1 MAIKELTLPQRLIL
15 TEILK
20 KHLNRS
26 HPKYPIL
33 EKDLAKRWAGY
44 WGEHALANYVKELP
58 QEKYLILHDLQL
70 KLNDTY
76 FQIDTLLISQT
87 HILIIE
93 AKNIIGTLYFDH
105 VFNQLIRTNP
115 EGPEE
120 SFEDPQIQCRRLQSL
135 LTRWLIQH
143 KLHLLPIDYLIF
155 FKSTNKTILKTT
167 ATGADTTRICKGRDL
182 LNKIEDCEKRYKQ
195 VKIQP
200 EKLHEIA
207 HFLLNKHTPKPI
219 DILKEYDLTETDL
232 HDGVQCPS
240 CTYIPMEYQRGKWVC
255 PKCNHPSKTGHIEAI
270 NDYFLLIKPTI
281 TNHECQTLLH
291 LPTSDITRKVLI
303 SLKLPTTGH
312 TKNRLYHQWPAS
324 QSYLIIEEQLLNQKQ
339 IQRR

>member
-1 MAIKELTLPQRLIL
+1 MAIKELNLPQRLIL

-20 KHLNRS
+20 KYLNRS
-26 HPKYPIL
+26 HSKYPTL

-44 WGEHALANYVKELP
+44 WGELALANYVKELP

-70 KLNDTY
+70 QLHDIH

-93 AKNIIGTLYFDH
+93 AKNIIGTLYFNH
-105 VFNQLIRTNP
+105 VFNQLIRINP
-115 EGPEE
+115 DGTEE
-120 SFEDPQIQCRRLQSL
+120 SFEDPRTQCRRLQSL

-143 KLHLLPIDYLIF
+143 KLNLLPIDYLIF
-155 FKSTNKTILKTT
+155 FKSTNKTILKS
-167 ATGADTTRICKGRDL
+167 TGTGTDTTRICKGRDL
-182 LNKIEDCEKRYKQ
+182 FNKIEDCEKRYKR

-200 EKLHEIA
+200 EKCNEIA
-207 HFLLNKHTPKPI
+207 HFLLSKHNPKPI
-219 DILKEYDLTETDL
+219 DILKEHDLTETDL
-232 HDGVQCPS
+232 HYGVQCPS
-240 CTYIPMEYQRGKWVC
+240 CNHVPMDYQRGNWIC
-255 PKCNHPSKTGHIEAI
+255 PKCSKPFKTGHIEAI

-281 TNHECQTLLH
+281 TNHECQTILH

-303 SLKLPTTGH
+303 SLNLPTTGH
-312 TKNRLYHQWPAS
+312 TKNRLYHQWPGS
-324 QSYLIIEEQLLNQKQ
+324 QSYLILEEQLLKQNQ

>member
-1 MAIKELTLPQRLIL
+1 MALKELTLPQRLIM

-20 KHLNRS
+20 KYLKHS
-26 HPKYPIL
+26 HPKYPVL

-44 WGEHALANYVKELP
+44 WGELALANYVKELP
-58 QEKYLILHDLQL
+58 QEKYLILHDLELQL
-70 KLNDTY
+70 HNIH

-105 VFNQLIRTNP
+105 VFKQLTRINP
-115 EGPEE
+115 DGKEE
-120 SFEDPQIQCRRLQSL
+120 SFEDPQVQCRRLQSL

-143 KLHLLPIDYLIF
+143 KLHHLPIDYLIF

-167 ATGADTTRICKGRDL
+167 GTCTDTSRICKGRDL
-182 LNKIEDCEKRYKQ
+182 FNKIEDCAKQYKQ

-207 HFLLNKHTPKPI
+207 HFLLSKHNPKPI

-232 HDGVQCPS
+232 DYGVQCQL
-240 CTYIPMEYQRGKWVC
+240 CNHIPMDYQRGKWIC
-255 PKCNHPSKTGHIEAI
+255 PKCNHPSKTGHNEAI

-281 TNHECQTLLH
+281 TNRECQTILH
-291 LPTSDITRKVLI
+291 LSTSDITRKILI
-303 SLKLPTTGH
+303 SLNLPTTGH
-312 TKNRLYHQWPAS
+312 TKKRLYHQWPGNK
-324 QSYLIIEEQLLNQKQ
+324 SYLISEQTILKKT
-339 IQRR
+339 RGR